1 MERCLILIVACL
13 CGSVASYAQAP
24 LPEDSTATHPAV
36 HPTRSDGTI
45 WRTKAD
51 IRRVRMIA
59 VAGGIVAADL
69 VGLYKLASSWYDS
82 PHSAFH
88 VHNLDLDSRG
98 YKQQDKFGHAFAS
111 YYFSTTSAQAY
122 RWAGMSWRK
131 SIWIGA
137 ATAYAGLLQVEIADG
152 FHENWGFSFLDLAA
166 NTFGAGLAIAQQLD
180 PHSFAGVRM
189 KLSYRPSEAF
199 KEGRY
204 PPYSDTVV
212 DDYEGQIFWMAVNAH
227 GVLPGSW
234 RSRYPGW
241 LQPFG
246 VALGHS
252 AGGIANHVFG
262 GERQI
267 FVALDLD
274 LSKIP
279 VGDSRFLQFLRSQ
292 ANFIHLP
299 LPGVRFSNG
308 GTTFGF
314 FF

>member
-1 MERCLILIVACL
+1 M
-13 CGSVASYAQAP
+13 Y
-24 LPEDSTATHPAV
+24 
-36 HPTRSDGTI
+36 
-45 WRTKAD
+45 
-51 IRRVRMIA
+51 A
-59 VAGGIVAADL
+59 VAGGIIAADL
-69 VGLYKLASSWYDS
+69 VGIYKLASSWYDS

-88 VHNLDLDSRG
+88 FHDLNLDWRV

-122 RWAGMSWRK
+122 RWAGMSWRR

-137 ATAYAGLLQVEIADG
+137 ATAYVGLLQVEIADG
-152 FHENWGFSFLDLAA
+152 LHANWGFSLLDLAA
-166 NTFGAGLAIAQQLD
+166 NTFGAGLAVAQQLD
-180 PHSFAGVRM
+180 HHNFGGIRM
-189 KLSYRPSEAF
+189 KLSYRPSEAYR
-199 KEGRY
+199 EGRY
-204 PPYSDTVV
+204 PPYSDTIV
-212 DDYEGQIFWMAVNAH
+212 DDYEGQIFWMAVNVH
-227 GVLPGSW
+227 GVLSGSQ
-234 RSRYPGW
+234 RSVVPAW

-246 VALGHS
+246 VAFGHS
-252 AGGIANHVFG
+252 ASGIANHVLG

-279 VGDSRFLQFLRSQ
+279 VGESRFLQFLRSQ

-299 LPGVRFSNG
+299 LPGVRFTND